1 MSKKANRFSEQ
12 SRELHLAIKE
22 VAELFGLSVIKEES
36 DAYGLELL
44 LQNSVAGVK
53 FEFSPQDQSG
63 WRAIVGRLSDGQ
75 FPKHPIRIDRE
86 SVLHRFDLRD
96 VAALRVELIPELA
109 GKIRDLA
116 PLSAREVSHILQTC
130 CTDILKGDFS
140 LFARLQER
148 VVSRL
153 PTSAAG

>member
-1 MSKKANRFSEQ
+1 MSKKANRFAEQ
-12 SRELHLAIKE
+12 SRELHLAIKS
-22 VAELFGLSVIKEES
+22 VAELFGLSAIREES

-63 WRAIVGRLSDGQ
+63 WRAIIGQLSNGQ
-75 FPKHPIRIDRE
+75 FPKHPIRIDRQ
-86 SVLHRFDLRD
+86 SVLQRFDLRD
-96 VAALRVELIPELA
+96 VAALRIELIPELA

-116 PLSAREVSHILQTC
+116 PLSAREVSHILQAC
-130 CTDILKGDFS
+130 CADIFKGDFS

-148 VVSRL
+148 VMSRL